1 MRRLFLLL
9 HQYRVTL
16 VFVGLELVCTWL
28 IVTQNIFLSAS
39 FFNSSNQTVAG
50 ILTSSNSISNYFS
63 LAEVNDDL
71 SQQNALL
78 QKRLRAYEQS
88 LYRLDTRLLTDSDLI
103 GQYDYLS
110 AKIINNSTRNV
121 HNHITINIGKKQGMT
136 QGLGVVNQRGIVGKI
151 ASVSDN
157 YSVISSLLNADLMVS
172 SMIKRTGQ
180 LGTTNWSGKDA
191 NQANLLYIPRHVK
204 PLLGDTIITSGYN
217 AIYPEGVLIGT
228 IEDIILTDEANFYE
242 IVVNLAN
249 DYGALSHVF
258 VIKNNLKIEQQST
271 EAIVTGAHD

>member
-1 MRRLFLLL
+1 
-9 HQYRVTL
+9 
-16 VFVGLELVCTWL
+16 VGLELVCTWL